1 MNSRGEMELNW
12 QQITCKRSVAGE
24 AFSQGIQEYSFS
36 VSGKNAWIPS
46 MSYFLVQ
53 AKLEMAVHQTPLNIS
68 NLDAS
73 NRIIGNVPIAP
84 PVWRMPYL
92 SDNTT
97 FSDHF
102 ASNLYNN
109 AFFRT
114 GNQDLSSCTQYLG
127 QSSVMKQRLNQSH
140 AWQKNVGA
148 KLSMEDSDFT
158 RRLNRVS
165 LDGIYHEDGLR
176 KSNST
181 LFRPLL
187 TTVGAPIPIKPDLY
201 SPVTTSTATYV
212 AATGVLT
219 LAGATLI
226 NALVSAIAP
235 GDILEYFRGVVP
247 VAPAPPVTPPI
258 QFKVISVLSATTL
271 LVQPIDR
278 ANEDNAGGNPATALT
293 FTSCSCPS
301 ETACGFNNIQSVF
314 RPSLGIWDI
323 NTPLFGGDMRFD
335 LNPNSNFERA
345 AVESLYNLVPG
356 TDYRFTISN
365 VYLYVATVKLD
376 VSPSGIIPLS
386 LKEMTLLNKSLTGIG
401 AGASV
406 NVDFIVP
413 PSTLYLTV
421 FLQTALAGNRTDF
434 PTSRFISAQSNPT
447 NPENNGANN
456 INTIQVTYGNVTKT
470 QTLYTSRYAQPALS
484 DAGQPLITQ
493 EGINYNIQRWYQTNQ
508 YAGMSDDT
516 GGSES
521 HDAFIEH
528 GGMYFFDW
536 TKDKND
542 TSSYVNV
549 QISYNSQLDPNDQL
563 FLVATYSR
571 QAEIQ
576 YENGFITQVVTV
588 NR

>member
-53 AKLEMAVHQTPLNIS
+53 AKLEMAVRDQPLDKLGGDPDNE
-68 NLDAS
+68 NKPFAVAD
-73 NRIIGNVPIAP
+73 NAP
-84 PVWRMPYL
+84 LSPAIWRMPYL
-92 SDNTT
+92 SDSTT

-109 AFFRT
+109 AFFRA

-176 KSNST
+176 KAGSV
-181 LFRPLL
+181 LFRPML
-187 TTVGAPIPIKPDLY
+187 TDVGVVVPNRATGGA
-201 SPVTTSTATYV
+201 VTTTTGAYV

-219 LAGATLI
+219 LAGAPAI
-226 NALVSAIAP
+226 DALVSAIAP
-235 GDILEYFRGVVP
+235 DDTL
-247 VAPAPPVTPPI
+247 
-258 QFKVISVLSATTL
+258 QFDNGGATLLLKVISVLTATT
-271 LVQPIDR
+271 VRVTPI
-278 ANEDNAGGNPATALT
+278 NASNADVAGLT
-293 FTSCSCPS
+293 FESCNCQND
-301 ETACGFNNIQSVF
+301 AKCGFNNIQSVF

-335 LNPNSNFERA
+335 LNPNSNFERS
-345 AVESLYNLVPG
+345 AVESIYNLAPG

-386 LKEMTLLNKSLTGIG
+386 LKEMTLLNKSLTGTG

-421 FLQTALAGNRTDF
+421 FLQTAKSGNRTDF
-434 PTSRFISAQSNPT
+434 PTSKFISATPNEQN
-447 NPENNGANN
+447 EDNNSANN
-456 INTIQVTYGNVTKT
+456 ISTIQVTYGNVTKT
-470 QTLYTSRYAQPALS
+470 QTLYTSRYAQP
-484 DAGQPLITQ
+484 QPVNGLVAINQ
-493 EGINYNIQRWYQTNQ
+493 EGVNYNIQRWYQTNQ
-508 YAGMSDDT
+508 YAGMSDDA

-521 HDAFIEH
+521 HDAYIDH

-549 QISYNSQLDPNDQL
+549 QISYNSNIDPSDQL

-576 YENGFITQVVTV
+576 YENGYITQVVTV